1 MGRHGWCI
9 IPRWQ
14 GPFPRKSVRESGPGP
29 TGSGAVDEVQPWASL
44 LVNRRIE
51 IKYEASCRR
60 WFVLGGDHTMRKF
73 AVLAVMA
80 ALIVPSAAF
89 AVTGTIQATA
99 NVLTPLSVSTDLR
112 ALDFGDVFPGLN
124 KSIAFTDGTSGKWQ
138 IGGEAAKEIQ
148 LAFTLPA
155 ALDNGGILMPISF
168 SATDAAYFG
177 TDVVGS
183 AVAFDPSGGSTE
195 NLDAAG
201 TGFVWLGGTVQ
212 PTANQAAG
220 VYAATVSL
228 DVVYTG
234 N

>member
-1 MGRHGWCI
+1 
-9 IPRWQ
+9 
-14 GPFPRKSVRESGPGP
+14 
-29 TGSGAVDEVQPWASL
+29 
-44 LVNRRIE
+44 
-51 IKYEASCRR
+51 
-60 WFVLGGDHTMRKF
+60 MRKF
-73 AVLAVMA
+73 AVLAVVA

-138 IGGEAAKEIQ
+138 IAGETIKEIQ
-148 LAFTLPA
+148 LSFTMPSDLS
-155 ALDNGGILMPISF
+155 NGGILMPISF
-168 SATDAAYFG
+168 AATDAAYFG

-183 AVAFDPSGGSTE
+183 AVAFDPGAGSTE
-195 NLDAAG
+195 NLAVAG
-201 TGFVWLGGTVQ
+201 TGFVWLGGTVA
-212 PTANQAAG
+212 PAANQPAG
-220 VYAATVSL
+220 IYSATVSL

>member
-1 MGRHGWCI
+1 L
-9 IPRWQ
+9 
-14 GPFPRKSVRESGPGP
+14 V
-29 TGSGAVDEVQPWASL
+29 

-51 IKYEASCRR
+51 IKYEASRRR

-73 AVLAVMA
+73 AVLAVIT

-99 NVLTPLSVSTDLR
+99 NVLTPLSVSTNLR

-124 KSIAFTDGTSGKWQ
+124 KPIAFGDATSGKWS
-138 IGGEAAKEIQ
+138 IAGEGIKEIQ
-148 LAFTLPA
+148 MSFTLPS
-155 ALDNGGILMPISF
+155 ALSNAGILMPISF

-177 TDVVGS
+177 TDVIGS
-183 AVAFDPSGGSTE
+183 AVAFDPNAGSTE
-195 NLDAAG
+195 NLVAG
-201 TGFVWLGGTVQ
+201 TGFVWLGGTVA
-212 PTANQAAG
+212 PTAGQAAG